1 MISTLK
7 WSGLDVVCLLGKSLC
22 DYICTGKTNTDEG
35 EMDQSHLLKNIGE
48 FNNKSR
54 PKTIAGKDKKRDTYE
69 NAYALYESR
78 ELILNAFKSGIFP
91 TKERQAKGLKI
102 LTPNHII
109 QRLPI
114 TPAKVKGNST
124 SENVL
129 NEIR

>member
-1 MISTLK
+1 
-7 WSGLDVVCLLGKSLC
+7 
-22 DYICTGKTNTDEG
+22 
-35 EMDQSHLLKNIGE
+35 MDQGNLLKNIVK

-54 PKTIAGKDKKRDTYE
+54 QRTIAGKDKKRDTDGS
-69 NAYALYESR
+69 AYTLYEGR
-78 ELILNAFKSGIFP
+78 ELILNALKSGTFP
-91 TKERQAKGLKI
+91 TKERQGKGLKI